1 MVVATTLS
9 VLNLSLNCEIEQKI
23 KVNLNWL
30 RLAKLEKTDK
40 DREQWITSIQLT
52 NKEKIKR

>member
-1 MVVATTLS
+1 MK
-9 VLNLSLNCEIEQKI
+9 LNKKLKI